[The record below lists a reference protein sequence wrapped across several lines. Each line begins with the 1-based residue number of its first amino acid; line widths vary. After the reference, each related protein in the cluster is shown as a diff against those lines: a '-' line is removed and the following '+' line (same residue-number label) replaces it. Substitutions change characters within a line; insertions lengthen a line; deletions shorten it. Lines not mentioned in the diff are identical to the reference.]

1 MFNYFYF
8 MKNRIYLFLFIFI
21 FALQLN
27 AQNSYYFISF
37 KDKDTTNFSK
47 LIPENFLSIKS
58 IERKKKFKLPVL
70 TINDLPVNKI
80 HIDTI
85 VPFVHQHLQTLKW
98 FNGIVVLANNNLTDT
113 LKGFKFIKDITL
125 IGYEKDNEF
134 FKEIDLLEKVNLLE
148 KKFEKDEKVDSSLYY
163 GFATNVIYFNKIQ
176 KLHQL
181 NLKGKNIDIAVIDVG
196 FNEVINNPYFKK
208 SSIKQIITFSNNQND
223 FHGLSVLGCLAANIP
238 YQYVGSA
245 PEANYYLF
253 SSENVNFEYPIEEY
267 YWARSAEI
275 ADSIGVDLISSSLG
289 YSEFDDKKFN
299 HKHKDLNG
307 NKTTIAKAAN
317 IALANGMAVVIS
329 AGNEGDNLWETITT
343 PADVENVLT
352 VGSCNEEKNV
362 SRFSSIGF
370 VKHKI
375 VKPEITSLGQS
386 VELINDK
393 AKIYTG
399 NGTSYST
406 PIIAGGVACLMQN
419 NPDKSFKEI
428 KFAISLSANNYFNPN
443 KNIGFG
449 VPDFELALKYL
460 KSYSTDTIL
469 NVVQL
474 LDSNFHISLY
484 STTKQKVEITL
495 LSIDNKIVLKHNEKI
510 GINYNRFR
518 LNKSNK
524 LKRGL
529 YILKI
534 KTANT
539 VLFQKVEKF

>member
-1 MFNYFYF
+1 
-8 MKNRIYLFLFIFI
+8 MKNRFYLILFILS

-58 IERKKKFKLPVL
+58 IERKKKFKLPDL

-80 HIDTI
+80 YIDTI

-196 FNEVINNPYFKK
+196 FNDAVNNPYFKN
-208 SSIKQIITFSNNQND
+208 SNIKKTFTFSDNQND

-238 YQYVGSA
+238 YQYVGAA

-289 YSEFDDKKFN
+289 YSEFDGKKFN

-317 IALANGMAVVIS
+317 IALANGMAVIIS

-362 SRFSSIGF
+362 SAKIARPSQKRMQSS
-370 VKHKI
+370 VTKHH
-375 VKPEITSLGQS
+375 KPEIILKGHYERKGLRLNQLGT
-386 VELINDK
+386 VECGILINGS
-393 AKIYTG
+393 TEE
-399 NGTSYST
+399 YSIKVDR
-406 PIIAGGVACLMQN
+406 IIAWSSTRPKFDISPFHGIFN
-419 NPDKSFKEI
+419 NAEFRKQ
-428 KFAISLSANNYFNPN
+428 
-443 KNIGFG
+443 
-449 VPDFELALKYL
+449 
-460 KSYSTDTIL
+460 YS
-469 NVVQL
+469 NRQR
-474 LDSNFHISLY
+474 
-484 STTKQKVEITL
+484 EA
-495 LSIDNKIVLKHNEKI
+495 IDNVYYKWEV
-510 GINYNRFR
+510 FMQF
-518 LNKSNK
+518 
-524 LKRGL
+524 
-529 YILKI
+529 
-534 KTANT
+534 A
-539 VLFQKVEKF
+539 

>member
-1 MFNYFYF
+1 
-8 MKNRIYLFLFIFI
+8 MKNSIYLFLIIFI
-21 FALQLN
+21 FEVQLN

-37 KDKDTTNFSK
+37 KDKDTTNFSI
-47 LIPENFLSIKS
+47 LLPENFLSIKS
-58 IERKKKFKLPVL
+58 IERKKKFNLPVL
-70 TINDLPVNKI
+70 TINDLPVNKKY
-80 HIDTI
+80 IDTI
-85 VPFVHQHLQTLKW
+85 IPFLHQHLQTLKW
-98 FNGIVVLANNNLTDT
+98 FNGIVVLANNNLTDS

-181 NLKGKNIDIAVIDVG
+181 NLKGKNINIAVIDVG
-196 FNEVINNPYFKK
+196 FNNAVNNPYFKN
-208 SSIKQIITFSNNQND
+208 SNIKNTVTFSENQND

-238 YQYVGSA
+238 YQYVGAA

-267 YWARSAEI
+267 YWAKSAEI

-307 NKTTIAKAAN
+307 YKTTIAKAAN
-317 IALANGMAVVIS
+317 IALANGMAVVTS
-329 AGNEGDNLWETITT
+329 AGNEGDKLWETITT
-343 PADVENVLT
+343 PADVENALT

-362 SRFSSIGF
+362 SRFSSVGF
-370 VKHKI
+370 LKRNV

-406 PIIAGGVACLMQN
+406 PIVAGGVACLMQN
-419 NPDKSFKEI
+419 YPDKTFKDI
-428 KFAISLSANNYFNPN
+428 KYAINLSANNYYNPN

-449 VPDFELALKYL
+449 VPDFGLAFLYL
-460 KSYSTDTIL
+460 KSYSNDTIL

-474 LDSNFHISLY
+474 LDSNFHISLF
-484 STTKQKVEITL
+484 STAKQKVEITL
-495 LSIDNKIVLKHNEKI
+495 LSTDNKIVLKHNEKI

-518 LNKSNK
+518 LNKTNK

-529 YILKI
+529 YILKV
-534 KTANT
+534 KTSNT
-539 VLFQKVEKF
+539 VLFQKVDLL